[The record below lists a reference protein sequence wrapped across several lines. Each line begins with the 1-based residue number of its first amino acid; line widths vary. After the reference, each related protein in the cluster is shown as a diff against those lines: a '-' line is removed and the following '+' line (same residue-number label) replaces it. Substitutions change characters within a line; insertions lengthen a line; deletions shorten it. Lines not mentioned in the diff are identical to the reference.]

1 MTACLFVGPTLRRTE
16 INALAPEVVCLPPV
30 TQGDLYRIAE
40 RRPTAIG
47 IVDGYFGGAPSVWH
61 KEILWALSQGIPVFG
76 SASMGA
82 LRAAELHLYGMQ
94 GVGRI
99 FEAFRDGELQD
110 DDEVAVVHG
119 PAETSFA
126 VASVPMVNIRATLWR
141 GQTLAVVSEASRRR
155 LETIAKSLFFSHR
168 AWPAILQ
175 AAEIQGLDGD
185 ELLTLRDWL
194 PEGFVDQKR
203 DDALEMLAAMQQV
216 EAGGEPREPQFR
228 FEWTHLWD
236 EMVGRMSAG
245 ETVESGHR
253 DFAEHLI
260 EELRLE
266 GPAAYATVK
275 SNALLRMLAHRDAA
289 RRGSQASPEAMRAAL
304 NGMRE
309 RLQLFSR
316 DRLQAWMARNLLDE
330 ASLQRLIAQEAEL
343 QSLSAGASQSIGPFL
358 LDELRLSGVYE
369 RLANRARHK
378 ADALRHLRA
387 DDSDVPLVFG
397 PDAMRLR
404 MWFFEHRLGLP
415 MPDDPE
421 NFAHGL
427 GLASAAEFD
436 RALWREWMYSRQ
448 DGRPEPASTDDEAG

>member
-1 MTACLFVGPTLRRTE
+1 MTAYLFVGPTLRRTE
-16 INALAPEVVCLPPV
+16 INALVPEVVCLPPV
-30 TQGDLYRIAE
+30 SQGDLYRIAE

-99 FEAFRDGELQD
+99 FEGFRDGELQD

-119 PAETSFA
+119 PAETGFA
-126 VASVPMVNIRATLWR
+126 AASVPMVNIRATLWR
-141 GQTLAVVSEASRRR
+141 GQALAVVSEASRRR

-175 AAEIQGLDGD
+175 AAEIQGPNGH
-185 ELLTLRDWL
+185 ELRTLRDWL

-203 DDALEMLAAMQQV
+203 DDALEMLAAMQQAA
-216 EAGGEPREPQFR
+216 AGGEPRQSKFR

-236 EMVGRMSAG
+236 EMVGRTSTG
-245 ETVESGHR
+245 ETVESGPR
-253 DFAEHLI
+253 DFAEQVM
-260 EELRLE
+260 EELRLQ

-275 SNALLRMLAHRDAA
+275 SNALLRLLAQREAA
-289 RRGSQASPEAMRAAL
+289 RRGSEPSPQALRAAL
-304 NGMRE
+304 SGMRE

-316 DRLQAWMARNLLDE
+316 DRLQAWMERNLLDE

-343 QSLSAGASQSIGPFL
+343 QSLSAGSSHSIGSFL
-358 LDELRLSGVYE
+358 LDELRLSGAFE
-369 RLANRARHK
+369 RLANRARQK
-378 ADALRHLRA
+378 ADALSDRRA
-387 DDSDVPLVFG
+387 DDSGVPPVFG
-397 PDAMRLR
+397 PDAMQLR
-404 MWFFEHRLGLP
+404 IWFFEHRLGLP

-421 NFAHGL
+421 EFAHQL
-427 GLASAAEFD
+427 GLSSAAEFD
-436 RALWREWMYSRQ
+436 RALWREWLYSRQ
-448 DGRPEPASTDDEAG
+448 DGRPEPASACDEAG

>member
-1 MTACLFVGPTLRRTE
+1 MTAYLFVGPTLRRTE

-94 GVGRI
+94 GVGRT
-99 FEAFRDGELQD
+99 FEAFRDGELED

-119 PAETSFA
+119 PAETGFA
-126 VASVPMVNIRATLWR
+126 VASVPMVNIRATLR
-141 GQTLAVVSEASRRR
+141 RAQMVGVLGEASRRK
-155 LETIAKSLFFSHR
+155 LETVAKSLFFPHR

-175 AAEIQGLDGD
+175 AAEIQGPDGD

-194 PEGFVDQKR
+194 PKGSVDQKR
-203 DDALEMLAAMQQV
+203 DDALEMLAAMRQV
-216 EAGGEPREPQFR
+216 AAGGEPPQPKFR

-236 EMVGRMSAG
+236 DMVGRMSAAV
-245 ETVESGHR
+245 TAESDAR
-253 DFAEHLI
+253 DFAEQVI

-275 SNALLRMLAHRDAA
+275 SNALLRMLAHREAA
-289 RRGSQASPEAMRAAL
+289 RRGSQASPEALRGTL

-316 DRLQAWMARNLLDE
+316 DLLQAWMKRNLLDE

-343 QSLSAGASQSIGPFL
+343 QSLSIGSSHSIGPFL
-358 LDELRLSGVYE
+358 LDQMRLSGAYE
-369 RLANRARHK
+369 RLADRARHK
-378 ADALRHLRA
+378 ADALRHLEA
-387 DDSDVPLVFG
+387 DDADVPLMFG
-397 PDAMRLR
+397 PDAMQLR
-404 MWFFEHRLGLP
+404 MWFFEHRLGRP

-421 NFAHGL
+421 DFAHGL

>member
-1 MTACLFVGPTLRRTE
+1 MTAYLFVGPTLRRTE

-30 TQGDLYRIAE
+30 TQGDLYRIAQ

-82 LRAAELHLYGMQ
+82 LRAAELHIYGMQ

-99 FEAFRDGELQD
+99 FEAFRDGELED

-119 PAETSFA
+119 PGETGFA
-126 VASVPMVNIRATLWR
+126 AASVPMVNIRATLR
-141 GQTLAVVSEASRRR
+141 RAQTSGLLSDPSGEKLAA
-155 LETIAKSLFFSHR
+155 IAKSLFFPHR

-175 AAEIQGLDGD
+175 AAGIEGLDGD
-185 ELLTLRDWL
+185 EILRLRDWL
-194 PEGFVDQKR
+194 PQGSVDQKR
-203 DDALEMLAAMQQV
+203 ADALQMLAAMQQV
-216 EAGGEPREPQFR
+216 PAGGEPRQPNFR

-236 EMVGRMSAG
+236 EMVGRTSAG
-245 ETVESGHR
+245 ETAESGPR
-253 DFAEHLI
+253 DFAEQVI
-260 EELRLE
+260 EELRLQ

-275 SNALLRMLAHRDAA
+275 SNALLRLLAQREAA
-289 RRGSQASPEAMRAAL
+289 RRGSEPSPQALRAAL
-304 NGMRE
+304 SGMRE

-316 DRLQAWMARNLLDE
+316 DRLQAWMERNLLDE
-330 ASLQRLIAQEAEL
+330 ASLQPLIAQEAEL
-343 QSLSAGASQSIGPFL
+343 QSLSAGSSHSIGRFL
-358 LDELRLSGVYE
+358 LDELRLSGAFD
-369 RLANRARHK
+369 RLADRARQK
-378 ADALRHLRA
+378 ADALSDQRA
-387 DDSDVPLVFG
+387 YDSGVPPVFG
-397 PDAMRLR
+397 PDAMQLR

-421 NFAHGL
+421 EFAHRL
-427 GLASAAEFD
+427 GLSSAAEFD

-448 DGRPEPASTDDEAG
+448 EVRPDSTSTDERAG